1 MVKIEL
7 SVFCTLTFLLA
18 KSIVAQVVDISSY
31 SINPLG
37 IVEIEVNSTP
47 THYYCLQVED
57 AENPNLFQT
66 TSIALGGA
74 ESVTLSESLG
84 ALPLSRYRVLEYDI
98 ANPNDTDGDGLND
111 IAEMAENSGESPLN
125 AAPSIDIEH
134 GSVEMKSEE
143 DFNILATN
151 QNTTPWAYYLTG
163 VTFTKFIILDFDT
176 DEPKLYFINC
186 NQYPLHA
193 DFAAYLGVN
202 HTAPSVKKGQIF
214 YSPHIVSSG
223 GKLGTYLFNFSSTL
237 VEEFQ
242 TVQRVHELLA
252 ANMPFLENSLSYYV
266 LSHEEE
272 EFEDSLLEFQNS
284 RVPVLFESDAFAGV
298 NYIGLHQAEGYG
310 YLRWMS
316 PSELPNER
324 DIVVYEAL
332 PNVLPHVGGI
342 ISSVMQT
349 PLSHVNLRAIQENV
363 PNAFIRNPLEND
375 SILALLGHYV
385 YFKTNQ
391 SNFELREA
399 TLEEVNEWYSSKRP
413 TQVQVPPLNL
423 SYRQI
428 LPLNEISFGMFDGFG
443 AKTANVAEMRTFG
456 FSEGTVPDGFGIPFY
471 YYKEFMEYNH
481 FFENVQQMI
490 SDSEF
495 LTNRA
500 YRESALSQLRTLI
513 KNAPMP
519 SWMIDSL
526 SQMHAQFENGV
537 SVRCRSSTNNED
549 LPEYSGAGLYD
560 SKTHHPDEGHISKT
574 IRQVYAS
581 LWNLRAFDERE
592 FNRVDH
598 FSSAM
603 GVLCHPNY
611 DSEVVNG
618 VGVTSDPVYS
628 TDDNFYLNS
637 QLGEEL
643 ITNPNTT
650 RPEELLIKKIPSTEE
665 DLVIIQYSSLLDT
678 DSLLMN
684 SLQLDSLRQYMK
696 VIHDRFE
703 ILYNAVGNESF
714 AMDVE
719 FKITANN
726 KLAIKQARPWVSY
739 KASPIEMKNDL
750 DCDYSLAPNPCH
762 DVLYLRCRDCQDVEI
777 SVFNGLGQLCLL
789 PDSFVLDTS
798 TFMFNV
804 GGLPDGVYIIQG
816 LPNGGS
822 CGLKFIKQ

>member
-1 MVKIEL
+1 
-7 SVFCTLTFLLA
+7 
-18 KSIVAQVVDISSY
+18 
-31 SINPLG
+31 
-37 IVEIEVNSTP
+37 
-47 THYYCLQVED
+47 
-57 AENPNLFQT
+57 
-66 TSIALGGA
+66 
-74 ESVTLSESLG
+74 
-84 ALPLSRYRVLEYDI
+84 
-98 ANPNDTDGDGLND
+98 
-111 IAEMAENSGESPLN
+111 
-125 AAPSIDIEH
+125 
-134 GSVEMKSEE
+134 
-143 DFNILATN
+143 
-151 QNTTPWAYYLTG
+151 
-163 VTFTKFIILDFDT
+163 
-176 DEPKLYFINC
+176 
-186 NQYPLHA
+186 
-193 DFAAYLGVN
+193 
-202 HTAPSVKKGQIF
+202 
-214 YSPHIVSSG
+214 
-223 GKLGTYLFNFSSTL
+223 
-237 VEEFQ
+237 
-242 TVQRVHELLA
+242 
-252 ANMPFLENSLSYYV
+252 
-266 LSHEEE
+266 
-272 EFEDSLLEFQNS
+272 
-284 RVPVLFESDAFAGV
+284 
-298 NYIGLHQAEGYG
+298 
-310 YLRWMS
+310 
-316 PSELPNER
+316 
-324 DIVVYEAL
+324 
-332 PNVLPHVGGI
+332 
-342 ISSVMQT
+342 
-349 PLSHVNLRAIQENV
+349 
-363 PNAFIRNPLEND
+363 
-375 SILALLGHYV
+375 
-385 YFKTNQ
+385 
-391 SNFELREA
+391 
-399 TLEEVNEWYSSKRP
+399 
-413 TQVQVPPLNL
+413 
-423 SYRQI
+423 
-428 LPLNEISFGMFDGFG
+428 
-443 AKTANVAEMRTFG
+443 
-456 FSEGTVPDGFGIPFY
+456 
-471 YYKEFMEYNH
+471 
-481 FFENVQQMI
+481 
-490 SDSEF
+490 
-495 LTNRA
+495 
-500 YRESALSQLRTLI
+500 
-513 KNAPMP
+513 MP